1 MQRCT
6 GITIAAL
13 TGLALAGAFEIP
25 DIRARAAGKT
35 ASTIGQATAKPAAPA
50 AAAAAQTGVPGF
62 QVETLWPK
70 PLPNHWILGSVT
82 GVAVDAQDHIW
93 IVHRGADSLT
103 GRTENGLGTNPPTAE
118 NCCLPAP
125 PVLEFDTAGTLLSH
139 WGGPGQGYDWP
150 KTPGGIAVDAKGNV
164 WIAAAGWPEPPGG
177 RAGGAGRAGAAG
189 RGGAAG
195 AAAGEPP
202 APAPPPPPPSHD
214 AHILK
219 FSRTG
224 QFLAQYGKPGTTDGS
239 ASKTSFNRPA
249 NLDIDAAAN
258 EVYVADGY
266 GNKRVVVLDANT
278 GAYKRHWGAYGAAP
292 DDAAAT
298 PYEPQAPA
306 AKQFRAVSCVVV
318 AKDGSVYV
326 CDRTSNRIQVFKK
339 DGTFAQE
346 MVIAKETRSNGSVWD
361 IAFSSDAAQ
370 RYMFVADG
378 QSHTIRILQRNTL
391 AEVGVLGTGGRIP
404 GRFNA
409 PGSVATDSRGNL
421 YTGETFEGK
430 RVQKFTPRR

>member
-1 MQRCT
+1 MQRCA

-13 TGLALAGAFEIP
+13 AGLALAGLFEGP
-25 DIRARAAGKT
+25 AALSAQG
-35 ASTIGQATAKPAAPA
+35 TAKPAAPA
-50 AAAAAQTGVPGF
+50 TAKPAAQSAVPSF

-70 PLPNHWILGSVT
+70 PMPNGWILGSVT
-82 GVAVDAQDHIW
+82 GIAVDAQDHIW

-118 NCCLPAP
+118 LCCRPAP
-125 PVLEFDTAGTLLSH
+125 PVLEFDAAGTLVGS

-164 WIAAAGWPEPPGG
+164 WIAAAGWPEPAPARG
-177 RAGGAGRAGAAG
+177 GGAGRAGG
-189 RGGAAG
+189 RGGDP
-195 AAAGEPP
+195 AAAA

-219 FSRTG
+219 FSRDG
-224 QFLAQYGKPGTTDGS
+224 KFLAQYGKPGTTDGN
-239 ASKTSFNRPA
+239 ASKTSFNRIA
-249 NLDIDAAAN
+249 NLDVDAAAN
-258 EVYVADGY
+258 EIYVADGY
-266 GNKRVVVLDANT
+266 GNRRVVVLDANT
-278 GAYKRHWGAYGAAP
+278 GAYKRHWGAYGTPPADEAP
-292 DDAAAT
+292 PAYDPA
-298 PYEPQAPA
+298 APA
-306 AKQFRAVSCVVV
+306 AKQFRAVTCVTV

-326 CDRTSNRIQVFKK
+326 CDRSSNRIQVFKK
-339 DGTFAQE
+339 DGAFAQE
-346 MVIAKETRSNGSVWD
+346 MLVAKETRANGSVWD
-361 IAFSSDAAQ
+361 IALSSDPQ
-370 RYMFVADG
+370 QQYLFVADG

-391 AEVGVLGTGGRIP
+391 AEVGTLGTGGRIP

-409 PGSVATDSRGNL
+409 PGSVAVDSRGNL

>member
-1 MQRCT
+1 MQRCA
-6 GITIAAL
+6 GITIAAF
-13 TGLALAGAFEIP
+13 TGLALAGAFGIP
-25 DIRARAAGKT
+25 DISARGAGDD

-50 AAAAAQTGVPGF
+50 AAAAAEAGVPTF

-82 GVAVDAQDHIW
+82 GVAVDAQDHVW
-93 IVHRGADSLT
+93 IVHTASSNQAG
-103 GRTENGLGTNPPTAE
+103 TELGTGTNPPTAE
-118 NCCLPAP
+118 VCCSPAP
-125 PVLEFDTAGTLLSH
+125 PVLEFDADGNLLSH
-139 WGGPGQGYDWP
+139 WGGPGEGYNWP
-150 KTPGGIAVDAKGNV
+150 KAPGGIAVDAKGNV
-164 WIAAAGWPEPPGG
+164 WIAAAGWPEPPAARG
-177 RAGGAGRAGAAG
+177 GGAGRAGGAAG
-189 RGGAAG
+189 GRGAAG
-195 AAAGEPP
+195 ADP
-202 APAPPPPPPSHD
+202 ATPAPPPPPPSHD

-224 QFLAQYGKPGTTDGS
+224 QFLAQYGKPGSTDGN
-239 ASKTSFNRPA
+239 ASKVSFNRPA

-258 EVYVADGY
+258 EIYVADGY
-266 GNKRVVVLDANT
+266 GNRRVVVLDANT

-292 DDAAAT
+292 DDTAPPAYDPA
-298 PYEPQAPA
+298 APA

-339 DGTFAQE
+339 DGTFSQE

-361 IAFSSDAAQ
+361 IAFSSDTGQ

-409 PGSVATDSRGNL
+409 PGSVAVDSRGNL

-430 RVQKFTPRR
+430 RVQKFVPKR

>member
-1 MQRCT
+1 
-6 GITIAAL
+6 
-13 TGLALAGAFEIP
+13 
-25 DIRARAAGKT
+25 
-35 ASTIGQATAKPAAPA
+35 
-50 AAAAAQTGVPGF
+50 
-62 QVETLWPK
+62 VETLWPK

-164 WIAAAGWPEPPGG
+164 WIAAAGWPEPPGA
-177 RAGGAGRAGAAG
+177 RAGGAGRAGG

-202 APAPPPPPPSHD
+202 APASPPPPPSHD

-292 DDAAAT
+292 DDTAPPAYDPA
-298 PYEPQAPA
+298 APA
-306 AKQFRAVSCVVV
+306 AKQFRAVSCVAVNAGDATIGCAGAGAAARISAAAASASV
-318 AKDGSVYV
+318 TRPDSTRTGSAPTMIPFFTASPGPRGAATSIASTRYPSSDW
-326 CDRTSNRIQVFKK
+326 CRGCTSSRRTSSRP
-339 DGTFAQE
+339 AC
-346 MVIAKETRSNGSVWD
+346 RS
-361 IAFSSDAAQ
+361 
-370 RYMFVADG
+370 
-378 QSHTIRILQRNTL
+378 
-391 AEVGVLGTGGRIP
+391 
-404 GRFNA
+404 
-409 PGSVATDSRGNL
+409 
-421 YTGETFEGK
+421 
-430 RVQKFTPRR
+430 

>member
-1 MQRCT
+1 MQRCA

-13 TGLALAGAFEIP
+13 AGLALAGAFQAP
-25 DIRARAAGKT
+25 AALS
-35 ASTIGQATAKPAAPA
+35 AQATAKPTPPAPTKPA
-50 AAAAAQTGVPGF
+50 AQSAVPSF

-70 PLPNHWILGSVT
+70 PLPNAWILGSVT

-103 GRTENGLGTNPPTAE
+103 ARTENGLGTNPPSAE
-118 NCCLPAP
+118 LCCRPAP
-125 PVLEFDTAGTLLSH
+125 PVLEFDAAGNLLGS

-164 WIAAAGWPEPPGG
+164 WIAAAGWPEPPGAG
-177 RAGGAGRAGAAG
+177 RAGGGRAGG
-189 RGGAAG
+189 RGGD
-195 AAAGEPP
+195 AAAAP
-202 APAPPPPPPSHD
+202 APATPPPPPSHD

-219 FSRTG
+219 FSRDG
-224 QFLAQYGKPGTTDGS
+224 KFLAQYGKPGTAEGN
-239 ASKTSFNRPA
+239 ASRTSFNRVA
-249 NLDIDAAAN
+249 GIEIDAAAN
-258 EVYVADGY
+258 ELFVADGY
-266 GNKRVVVLDANT
+266 GNRRVVVLDANS
-278 GAYKRHWGAYGAAP
+278 GEYKRHWGAYGTAP
-292 DDAAAT
+292 EDAPPP
-298 PYEPQAPA
+298 PYDPAAPA
-306 AKQFRAVSCVVV
+306 AKQFRAVTCVAV
-318 AKDGSVYV
+318 AKDGNVYV
-326 CDRTSNRIQVFKK
+326 CDRGSNRIQVFKK

-346 MVIAKETRSNGSVWD
+346 MAVAKETRGNGSVWD

-378 QSHTIRILQRNTL
+378 QSHTIRIVQRDTL
-391 AEVGVLGTGGRIP
+391 AEVGTIGTGGRIP

-409 PGSVATDSRGNL
+409 PGSVAVDSRGNL